1 MASGSLK
8 ALLAVLAVA
17 GFQNRDKIGDFLK
30 RAAEGADPGL
40 QPRPAGAQPGSPG
53 QPSPTQSSTGQASTG
68 QPSPDQASSGF
79 DDLLEGLRGGGGA
92 GGAGSLGGLGG
103 LGGLLGG
110 AGLGSILNGGLSD
123 LIDQFRQAGQGQK
136 ADSWVNTGAN
146 EPIDDGELQ
155 SAIGPDVLREVA
167 EKTGLSE
174 EEVLKRL
181 AKNLPDAVDGLT
193 PDGTIPPTRRAL

>member
-53 QPSPTQSSTGQASTG
+53 QPSP
-68 QPSPDQASSGF
+68 DQASSGF

-92 GGAGSLGGLGG
+92 GGVGGLGG

-193 PDGTIPPTRRAL
+193 PDGTIPPPRRAL